1 MLTFFLGESVRVLSS
16 LTKNPGDFPWVALV
30 AAAVADIVLKDFKSD
45 YVLSIACACWNF
57 DAIQERKVVDVSRN
71 VDA

>member
-16 LTKNPGDFPWVALV
+16 LTKTPGDFPWAALV
-30 AAAVADIVLKDFKSD
+30 AAAVADILLKDFKSD
-45 YVLSIACACWNF
+45 YRLCLLRF

-71 VDA
+71 VDS